1 MKRET
6 AWRIFASEY
15 NDTTYEQ
22 KSTGEKTPSYVITPL
37 GAKINRLYIVGVLTD
52 VENITE
58 GGDLL
63 RAHVS
68 DPTGVFTLYSGQ
80 YQPEATQQLSN
91 IQVPAFVAVIGKTRT
106 YEPEEGTVFVSIRPE
121 QIIEVNAET
130 RDRWILETSIQTKNR
145 IEAYKEAI
153 NMNQPSSHELRK
165 LGYSRELSE
174 GITLALKNYQNTDLT
189 KYISLIKEALYYITP
204 EPEKTEQ
211 PKETPPITPQKPE
224 QPQQTPTQTKK
235 QTKTTEP
242 TKTKENEDTEQLIM
256 KTIKSI
262 EGEDGAP
269 WDIIVEKCKETGIDE
284 NTIEEALN
292 SLMDKGFIFEPML
305 GILKTT

>member
-6 AWRIFASEY
+6 AWRVFASEY

-22 KSTGEKTPSYVITPL
+22 KNTGEKTPSYVITPL

-80 YQPEATQQLSN
+80 YQPEATQQLST

-106 YEPEEGTVFVSIRPE
+106 YEPEEGTLYVSIRPE

-130 RDRWILETSIQTKNR
+130 RDRWILETSIHTKNR
-145 IEAYKEAI
+145 IEAYKEAV

-165 LGYSRELSE
+165 LGYSRELAE
-174 GITLALKNYQNTDLT
+174 GITLALKNYQNVDLT

-204 EPEKTEQ
+204 EQEKTEQ
-211 PKETPPITPQKPE
+211 PNETPPITPQEPE
-224 QPQQTPTQTKK
+224 QPPQPTTQTKK
-235 QTKTTEP
+235 QAKTTEKS
-242 TKTKENEDTEQLIM
+242 TTNENEDIEQLIM
-256 KTIKSI
+256 NTIKSI

-284 NTIEEALN
+284 NSIEEALN